1 MNLGDTELA
10 ATAAIETCFLC
21 VRVGMSPDAAASLVK
36 QLAPEL
42 IFTVGDFLGLT
53 LEECMKQ
60 LPWTL
65 VMKLDR
71 FLKGCP
77 GVFEHV
83 APGMGAR
90 CRCMTTS
97 TLR

>member
-21 VRVGMSPDAAASLVK
+21 VRVGTSPDAAANLVK
-36 QLAPEL
+36 QLAPEH
-42 IFTVGDFLGLT
+42 IFT
-53 LEECMKQ
+53 LEECMEQ
-60 LPWTL
+60 LPWTV